1 MANYDL
7 STEYQTPSAHY
18 YFTLLD
24 LLSIGDLKVSQES
37 LDIVVY
43 LLNAGQKF
51 VQNVPFIQVVWEDK
65 IGEKDIVF
73 RMAFEKY
80 RNIHKELTSLTNALK
95 TLRITMN
102 EQDYD
107 NHHTP
112 MLRNLVRINNYMDQL
127 SSTFLKVL
135 KENESNKILGKKFY
149 TFYTLNVLNT
159 GDLVINEKPGTFINF
174 FNEFYY
180 IMDNFDMNQILLKNL
195 GMIELL
201 FQLIEDLSSGSL
213 GKDLD
218 YPVETLFSES
228 KLYGKGEKVEAK
240 DMVVRDICLKAI
252 AILQFMCVENSHI

>member
-65 IGEKDIVF
+65 IEEKDIIF

-95 TLRITMN
+95 TLRITLKDHESSSN
-102 EQDYD
+102 S
-107 NHHTP
+107 P
-112 MLRNLVRINNYMDQL
+112 MLRNLVRINSYIDQL
-127 SSTFLKVL
+127 SSSFFKVL
-135 KENESNKILGKKFY
+135 DEKESNKILGKKFY

-159 GDLVINEKPGTFINF
+159 GELVIDEKPGTFINF

-180 IMDNFDMNQILLKNL
+180 IMEHFDMN
-195 GMIELL
+195 
-201 FQLIEDLSSGSL
+201 
-213 GKDLD
+213 
-218 YPVETLFSES
+218 
-228 KLYGKGEKVEAK
+228 
-240 DMVVRDICLKAI
+240 
-252 AILQFMCVENSHI
+252 